1 MIKKLFILIPALIL
15 GLFVSKNPVF
25 AAACSA
31 VGECVNGRICVQQYE
46 GGEIRPVGAT
56 CGDNIGQSV
65 IGGVTPPKSIS
76 TLNRLAGQKESATIG
91 IGLILFLSRVL
102 RLFTIVTGMFVIA
115 NVILAAYAYIIESG
129 SDVKEKVKERFTMT
143 AIGLAIIVGAYTL
156 AAIIGLIFFGDAT
169 FILSPELYSALDMQ

>member
-1 MIKKLFILIPALIL
+1 MKKSLVFFFVVIFSLI
-15 GLFVSKNPVF
+15 FF
-25 AAACSA
+25 ASEVRAGTCTT
-31 VGECVNGRICVQQYE
+31 VGECVDGKKCVKDASGLIYKGSE
-46 GGEIRPVGAT
+46 S
-56 CGDNIGQSV
+56 CGDNLGQGV
-65 IGGVTPPKSIS
+65 IGGVTPPKAIT
-76 TLNRLAGQKESATIG
+76 TLNNLARIRDGESVG
-91 IGLILFLSRVL
+91 IGLIIFLSRVL
-102 RLFTIVTGMFVIA
+102 RLFTIVTGLFVIA